1 MILRKVTA
9 TGLRTGLHA
18 RTTFLSSP
26 LPIHTTRQKKTAGV
40 FRRTQDVHH
49 ENAVDL
55 PTSRSVTS
63 QQRFVKPLAPFQGP
77 AASCGQHVTSIR
89 NPSALSSST
98 PGTTRSERT
107 SPHCLARNIARPPG
121 RLLLEPHSHSTAFQ
135 SPGFPR
141 QAPGTLPAA
150 AELPALVMVFVLRF
164 TSLSGVTRRAAIV
177 CTAFP
182 SWHRLHHYVD
192 GDFRGPN
199 VEASPYPSMEVFRDL
214 APSPAKL
221 TGKPLRAFHG

>member
-1 MILRKVTA
+1 LKNRV
-9 TGLRTGLHA
+9 

-26 LPIHTTRQKKTAGV
+26 LPIHTTRGEKTAGV

-55 PTSRSVTS
+55 PTSRSATS
-63 QQRFVKPLAPFQGP
+63 QQRFVKPLAPYQGL
-77 AASCGQHVTSIR
+77 ATSCGQHVTSIR

-121 RLLLEPHSHSTAFQ
+121 RLLLKPHSHSTAFQ

-141 QAPGTLPAA
+141 QAPGTTPAA
-150 AELPALVMVFVLRF
+150 AELPALAMLSVLRV
-164 TSLSGVTRRAAIV
+164 TSLSGVTRRDR
-177 CTAFP
+177 
-182 SWHRLHHYVD
+182 HRMHSSPEL
-192 GDFRGPN
+192 
-199 VEASPYPSMEVFRDL
+199 ASF
-214 APSPAKL
+214 APQC
-221 TGKPLRAFHG
+221 

>member
-1 MILRKVTA
+1 METRTA
-9 TGLRTGLHA
+9 SGQRLTGRT

-40 FRRTQDVHH
+40 FRRTQDAHH

-55 PTSRSVTS
+55 PTSRSDTS
-63 QQRFVKPLAPFQGP
+63 QHRFVKPLAPFQGL
-77 AASCGQHVTSIR
+77 AASCSQHATSIR

-121 RLLLEPHSHSTAFQ
+121 RLLLKPHSHSTAFQ

-141 QAPGTLPAA
+141 QAPGTTPAA
-150 AELPALVMVFVLRF
+150 AELPALAMLSVLRV
-164 TSLSGVTRRAAIV
+164 TSLSGVDETNSSRASDTQQRRHHNV
-177 CTAFP
+177 PVRDRNRRRHTC
-182 SWHRLHHYVD
+182 SWR
-192 GDFRGPN
+192 RGF
-199 VEASPYPSMEVFRDL
+199 ER
-214 APSPAKL
+214 
-221 TGKPLRAFHG
+221 